1 VKLNGLED
9 KIMINKLSEASQAGV
24 DIDLIVRGICCI
36 RPGIPGLSENIRVTR
51 IVDRFLEH
59 ARVFYFK
66 NDGEDAL
73 YLASADWMTRNLE
86 RRIETGFPVT
96 APALKKQI
104 LDILNL
110 QLADNQKAVRLN
122 SELENIPVDND
133 EPDVRAQIAT
143 YEYVKSLEG

>member
-1 VKLNGLED
+1 
-9 KIMINKLSEASQAGV
+9 MINKLSEASQAGV